1 MKLFTKDAFFGTIFL
16 SAFMALLN
24 LTPSFDHLDPISDAL
39 RDYET
44 TDIVFSTLQDEPI
57 PDTNITLVNIA
68 CLNRASIGKM
78 LEIIGKHKPAVV
90 GIDAFFRKEKG
101 AEDFALMMG
110 MSQIEQLVLVSE
122 LDSAGEDGD
131 SWNSVNYSNPMF
143 MDFAQSG
150 FANVITGEQ
159 THGGFRTVRDFV
171 PYFNVNDTVA
181 PNFTSKIVSLFDS
194 SAYNDLMLRSNHL
207 EPMKWRGNSTKFF
220 HLDYNQVLEG
230 QFDPSIIT
238 DKIILFGYIGD
249 YVGDQDS
256 YIDKFFTPMNDRPA
270 GRTYP
275 DMYGIVVHANVI
287 SMILNRDYI
296 HKAPSWLNM
305 LLAVLIGYI
314 NVLLFIWVARRY
326 KHLYDL
332 ITKPFQIFELIVLV
346 FISVIFVLNYQ
357 VKFNLTLTLIIIAF
371 SGDLTELYFGSVKGL
386 ALKQWNKITHHNMP
400 KNDE

>member
-1 MKLFTKDAFFGTIFL
+1 
-16 SAFMALLN
+16 
-24 LTPSFDHLDPISDAL
+24 
-39 RDYET
+39 
-44 TDIVFSTLQDEPI
+44 
-57 PDTNITLVNIA
+57 VNIA
-68 CLNRASIGKM
+68 RLNRASIGKM

-101 AEDFALMMG
+101 AEDFALMMR

-171 PYFNVNDTVA
+171 PYFNVNDTVV

-207 EPMKWRGNSTKFF
+207 EPIKWRGNYTKFF

-249 YVGDQDS
+249 YVGGQDS

-287 SMILNRDYI
+287 SMILNSDYI

-305 LLAVLIGYI
+305 LHAVLIGYL

-326 KHLYDL
+326 KHLSDL

-371 SGDLTELYFGSVKGL
+371 SGDLTELYYGSVKGL